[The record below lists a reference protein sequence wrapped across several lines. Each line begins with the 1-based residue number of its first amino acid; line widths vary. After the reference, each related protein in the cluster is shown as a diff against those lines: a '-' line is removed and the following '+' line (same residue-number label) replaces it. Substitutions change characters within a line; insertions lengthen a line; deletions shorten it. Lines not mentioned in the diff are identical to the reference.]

1 LLCFYEEFGIS
12 ISPSTLRYVKVLAD
26 ILNLYPPLHLADIV
40 EIGGGYGGQCM
51 TIKSYINVKSYTI
64 IDLPEVLALTKKYL
78 ERQNVTDVTFI
89 ECDNVE
95 SKEYDLCISNYAFTE
110 IDREYQD
117 LYAEKIIKNSKH
129 GYITCNYFGLRDD
142 GMTKKE
148 VQELKNGTF
157 IEEKPLTGTNNII
170 YLW

>member
-1 LLCFYEEFGIS
+1 
-12 ISPSTLRYVKVLAD
+12 
-26 ILNLYPPLHLADIV
+26 
-40 EIGGGYGGQCM
+40 M